1 MTRSSPPSAKVAS
14 SVTKPTSPV
23 TTLYGRRSNPSGYAS
38 KTLKTSPRGPYAEV
52 GDDPYAD
59 DLASVASAVSRA
71 KSDTSKVSGLS
82 RVRKGGS
89 KTSTLATTSASELH
103 KVAASK
109 TTGEK
114 QTKPIV
120 KTIGK
125 KTRESE
131 PSTTAKT
138 TTRKGKLHD
147 VVASQEAASFPE
159 GTARTRYLPE
169 SSPEQQQ
176 ETAYVLPSQQSPVK
190 PSRKRP
196 LPVETKVAL
205 AYSESSP
212 EQQQETAYVLPSQQS
227 PVKPSRKRPLPVE
240 TKVALAYSESSPEQQ
255 QETAYVLPSP
265 PAPVKPSRKHPK
277 PLDKETGPVAKR
289 PTPLADT
296 PSGRLESGDDQ
307 QRKELNQQVSQV
319 QIFPSVDSDSQNLNY
334 GHDESGD
341 ELSGEVQ
348 PTRFHHAYSDDSD
361 RDEEDDS
368 SHLRLALA
376 EIAAMGKKRRER
388 KRIAAATTVIDTAAS
403 QVSGYLAFWVEGA
416 RSVCRSLELSP
427 KLEEI
432 TTAAASLLADVNQEL
447 KLAETDVKDAE
458 LAYAALTQ
466 QMKNTKVS
474 VASLVSE
481 CKEDERRYK
490 ASLDELKVSTKLAV

>member
-59 DLASVASAVSRA
+59 DLASVASALSRA

-159 GTARTRYLPE
+159 GTARTRYLP
-169 SSPEQQQ
+169 
-176 ETAYVLPSQQSPVK
+176 
-190 PSRKRP
+190 
-196 LPVETKVAL
+196 
-205 AYSESSP
+205 ESSP